1 MNEANRRW
9 WLGSLL
15 LALVLVT
22 SRGAWAQSKAEI
34 QSARRSYEQA
44 LQEFDV
50 GHYAEALRLYQA
62 ADDIMHLPTTGLG
75 VAKALEQL
83 GQLIE
88 AQSKA
93 REVSGLGPAARER
106 PQQAEARQRA
116 LLLVRQL
123 EQRIPTLLV
132 SFPGV
137 GPETQVQLTLD
148 QEALPPSAGPVTRR
162 VNPGTHT
169 ISATADGYEPAQ
181 VTQDVPEAKQT
192 EVELELRRTELA
204 NEPPAQRQAPAPA
217 SVPAPVSPTRD
228 AEPSRPIPLLA
239 YVGFGAGAAGVVV
252 GSVTGIWSWAK
263 TSSLRDEYCHGGDV
277 CDRGYTSERSSALT
291 LARVSDVA
299 FAVGVLGAAVG
310 VYALVSDP
318 NGSAPARGQA
328 PELRWNVGQQAW
340 IRPELGA
347 RGMALSG
354 RF

>member
-34 QSARRSYEQA
+34 QSARRSYERA

-62 ADDIMHLPTTGLG
+62 ADEIMHLPTTGLG

-88 AQSKA
+88 AQNKA
-93 REVSGLGPAARER
+93 REVSGLGPAPQER
-106 PQQAEARQRA
+106 SQQAEARQRA
-116 LLLVRQL
+116 QLLAEQL

-137 GPETQVQLTLD
+137 GPETQVQVTLD

-181 VTQDVPEAKQT
+181 VEREVPESRQT
-192 EVELELRRTELA
+192 EVEIALRSVELP
-204 NEPPAQRQAPAPA
+204 NEPPVATEAPAPA
-217 SVPAPVSPTRD
+217 PVPAPPMRD
-228 AEPSRPIPLLA
+228 AEPRRPIPLLA

-299 FAVGVLGAAVG
+299 FGVGVLGAAVG

-318 NGSAPARGQA
+318 SGSAPAQGQA
-328 PELRWNVGQQAW
+328 PELRWNVGQQVSV
-340 IRPELGA
+340 RPELGA
-347 RGMALSG
+347 RGMGLIG